1 MTCRLRPETLFKKRL
16 RHKCFPVNFFEISK
30 NRFSL
35 EHLHFLLLLAILI
48 FFFDCFYSDMREI
61 FKQFDING
69 NGSIDSKELKAYL
82 DSLNIETTP
91 KSLETLFTAMDK
103 DGL

>member
-1 MTCRLRPETLFKKRL
+1 
-16 RHKCFPVNFFEISK
+16 
-30 NRFSL
+30 
-35 EHLHFLLLLAILI
+35 
-48 FFFDCFYSDMREI
+48 MREI
-61 FKQFDING
+61 LKQFDING

>member
-1 MTCRLRPETLFKKRL
+1 MFSFKI
-16 RHKCFPVNFFEISK
+16 CEIFK
-30 NRFSL
+30 NSFSS
-35 EHLHFLLLLAILI
+35 EHLQWLLLLTILNV
-48 FFFDCFYSDMREI
+48 FDCFHSDMREI

-91 KSLETLFTAMDK
+91 KSLEILFTAMDK